1 LARVQLQ
8 HDSCARRRFQK
19 WEGRFCFR
27 LARWRPTS
35 HIGKKLDHRV
45 TRRHS
50 GAFVERATASLLE
63 RNAPGRVGEKEVLFY
78 MTKLVG
84 GGVQDFDA
92 IKLLKF
98 GTS

>member
-1 LARVQLQ
+1 LFPARAKAN
-8 HDSCARRRFQK
+8 DNSD
-19 WEGRFCFR
+19 
-27 LARWRPTS
+27 
-35 HIGKKLDHRV
+35 IGKNLDHRV

-50 GAFVERATASLLE
+50 GASVERATASLLE

-78 MTKLVG
+78 TTKRVG

>member
-1 LARVQLQ
+1 MATHFTHRQETGSPGHAAPL
-8 HDSCARRRFQK
+8 RRICRTRYRF
-19 WEGRFCFR
+19 
-27 LARWRPTS
+27 A
-35 HIGKKLDHRV
+35 I
-45 TRRHS
+45 
-50 GAFVERATASLLE
+50 E

-98 GTS
+98 GTF